1 MNYKPEQLT
10 TAARHRADISVHRII
25 GVHPEAGEI
34 EIEVNEKLWRGG
46 SLKVTVS
53 DIDNYQVGD
62 FVDFQITV
70 SKTSLQYKIIGH
82 TPPKFAP
89 ENGGK
94 CGK

>member
-53 DIDNYQVGD
+53 DIDNFHEGEYLD
-62 FVDFQITV
+62 CRIIN
-70 SKTSLQYKIIGH
+70 TSRTSTQTQIIGH

-89 ENGGK
+89 ENGR
-94 CGK
+94 